1 MYLPLAGWKEEKERE
16 YKMKISPIAAA
27 LTTNAVRP
35 TEAAPAAQQETQKL
49 EPSDSSAD
57 SAKSAKP
64 PEAETK
70 GSIDHG
76 CVDTMNTQDFLVLR
90 SQSLKEESPYKV
102 LDEVIARMK
111 ENIEEAGDALEA
123 LVKMIRKT
131 SNASIALKLLEKTL
145 EAMDEMSG
153 RQE

>member
-27 LTTNAVRP
+27 LTPNAVRP

-111 ENIEEAGDALEA
+111 EDIEEAGDALEA